1 MARLGVVLSRF
12 VLASLLSVVVLLVP
26 NHAISQIDPGNG
38 VPPLEATVH
47 RDPRAVAVL
56 NQCLNAAGGVQ
67 AISAIKDFTAIGTIA
82 YNWGDQPARG
92 SVTIKDRGLSEF
104 RLDASLD
111 DGVHSWMASDGKA
124 LEKRPDGASKQLPIQ
139 NALKPASVTFPLLQL
154 VTDMADISTRISY
167 VGLVHHKGQQVYDI
181 RLQKI
186 FPAHTDPL
194 GLRSRVTKADL
205 FIDPSTFLIL
215 SVQDMAYRRDNKPG
229 ESRHEMQFSGY
240 QPING
245 ILVPLA
251 IKELIGKQETVSIQ
265 LSQITFNSGLTHA
278 DFTFLL

>member
-1 MARLGVVLSRF
+1 V
-12 VLASLLSVVVLLVP
+12 
-26 NHAISQIDPGNG
+26 
-38 VPPLEATVH
+38 E
-47 RDPRAVAVL
+47 
-56 NQCLNAAGGVQ
+56 
-67 AISAIKDFTAIGTIA
+67 AISAIKDFTAIGKIA
-82 YNWGDQPARG
+82 YNWGDQPAHG

-111 DGVHSWMASDGKA
+111 DGVHSWMVSDGKA
-124 LEKRPDGASKQLPIQ
+124 LEKPPDGASKPLPIQ

-154 VTDMADISTRISY
+154 VAGMTDPSTSISY
-167 VGLVHHKGQQVYDI
+167 VGLVHHKGQQAYDI
-181 RLQKI
+181 RLQKT

-194 GLRSRVTKADL
+194 GLRSRITKADFL
-205 FIDPSTFLIL
+205 IDPSTFLIL
-215 SVQDMAYRRDNKPG
+215 SVRDMAYRRDNKPG

-240 QPING
+240 QQKNG

-278 DFTFLL
+278 DFTF